1 MKGPQIKRRSLLQGL
16 AASTVVLPYWVSGRA
31 LGLEGAAPASE
42 RVLTGHIG
50 VGGRGSDL
58 LRGFLSNPGA
68 QPVAVADAY
77 QDRREA
83 MAAAIQGKAYADF
96 RELLARDDI
105 DAVVIA
111 TPDHW
116 HVPIALMAAKA
127 GKHAYVEK
135 PLGLT
140 IEQDLICRNVFQ
152 QKKLVFQYGTQQ
164 RSSAHCRFGCELVR
178 SGKIGEL
185 KRIEV
190 IAPDGGAGGVT
201 EPADPPP
208 NLDYEMWIGPAP
220 MKPYTPSRCVT
231 PGTYWIY
238 DYAIG
243 FLAGWGAHPLDIMVW
258 GCDADLAG
266 PMTFQGTGEIPKEG
280 LYDTVIH
287 WDVNVRMAN
296 GIEMTF
302 KPGSDSTKF
311 IGTEGWVD
319 VRRAGITAE
328 PKSLLDIQLGPDDVH
343 LTVSPRHDINFT
355 DSIKAGKEAISP
367 VADAARSD
375 IISQMCDIAIRLG
388 REVTWD
394 PKTEQIVND
403 AEASAMMRR
412 PMREP
417 WRLEV

>member
-1 MKGPQIKRRSLLQGL
+1 MKATAFNRRCLLQRL
-16 AASTVVLPYWVSGRA
+16 AATTAAIPWLVSARA
-31 LGLEGAAPASE
+31 LGLEQAATASE

-58 LRGFLSNPGA
+58 LRGFLTNPTA
-68 QPVAVADAY
+68 QPIAVADAY
-77 QDRREA
+77 HDRRDA
-83 MAAAIQGKAYADF
+83 MASAICGKTYADF
-96 RELLARDDI
+96 RELLANDEI

-140 IEQDLICRNVFQ
+140 IEQDLICRDVFQ
-152 QKKLVFQYGTQQ
+152 QKGLVFQYGTQQ
-164 RSSAHCRFGCELVR
+164 RSSEHCRFGCELVR

-190 IAPDGGAGGVT
+190 IAPDGGSGGVT
-201 EPADPPP
+201 ESAEPPP
-208 NLDYEMWIGPAP
+208 NLDYDMWIGPAP

-238 DYAIG
+238 DYSIG
-243 FLAGWGAHPLDIMVW
+243 FLAGWGAHPLDIMIW

-266 PMTFQGTGEIPKEG
+266 PMTFKGTGEIPKEG

-287 WDVNVRMAN
+287 WDVTVQLAH

-319 VRRAGITAE
+319 VRRSGISAE
-328 PKSLLDIQLGPDDVH
+328 PKSLLDIKLGPDDVH
-343 LTVSPRHDINFT
+343 LPVSRRHDVNFT
-355 DSIKAGKEAISP
+355 ESIKAGKEAISP
-367 VADAARSD
+367 VGDAARSD

-388 REVTWD
+388 REITWD
-394 PKTEQIVND
+394 PKKEEILND

-412 PMREP
+412 PMRAP